1 MKLDPTSP
9 DYVKVKRGQTGECNI
24 CLTNDDLKWDHV
36 PPQGGVDVAP
46 LDQYTILERLAG
58 RSLKPN
64 RALTQNGVKYR
75 TLCERCNSRLLG
87 GGYDKALN
95 EFALTVGRFLNTTL
109 HLPSQV
115 SVATKPARLLR
126 SLFGHLLAAKAE
138 LEHSKPDEAMRQYVL
153 DPAARVPPDLNVF
166 YFVYPYPDLVVVR
179 DVVMP
184 ARRGRFDS
192 MGIFSILK
200 YFPIAYIVTNVKEY
214 EGLQSLSFQGP
225 QNLDQVVDI
234 PISLESL
241 RARDWPEVVD
251 DGNFVAGGG
260 STGQSSVTAIPKGAK
275 LRGPT
280 KT

>member
-1 MKLDPTSP
+1 MGSCSTSG
-9 DYVKVKRGQTGECNI
+9 RFA
-24 CLTNDDLKWDHV
+24 
-36 PPQGGVDVAP
+36 VAP

-64 RALTQNGVKYR
+64 RMLTQNGVKYR
-75 TLCERCNSRLLG
+75 TLCERCNSYLLG
-87 GGYDKALN
+87 GGYDRTLN
-95 EFALTVGRFLNTTL
+95 EFTLTVGRFLNTTL
-109 HLPSQV
+109 PLPSQV
-115 SVATKPARLLR
+115 AIATKPARLLR

-153 DPAARVPPDLNVF
+153 DRVARVPPALNVS
-166 YFVYPYPDLVVVR
+166 YFVYPYPDFVIIR

-214 EGLQSLSFQGP
+214 EGLQSLSFHCP
-225 QNLDQVVDI
+225 ENLDQVVDI
-234 PISLESL
+234 PISLESVQ
-241 RARDWPEVVD
+241 ACDWPEVVD

-260 STGQSSVTAIPKGAK
+260 SSGQSSVTAIPKGAK
-275 LRGPT
+275 LRT
-280 KT
+280 